1 MKQKTNK
8 SSNNKEGKI
17 NFITTKYDNME
28 QINVISKGTSIKGD
42 VVSDG
47 DMRVDGT
54 INGNLVVKGKL
65 FMGEN
70 GYINGTVA
78 SQNAELAGRIDGNI
92 RVSGLLSLLKTSII
106 KGDLIISQ
114 ISIEPGARFSGHC
127 SMGEE
132 ERTESNTY
140 IEQSEEQYIA
150 Q

>member
-17 NFITTKYDNME
+17 NFITTKYDKME

-132 ERTESNTY
+132 ERAERNAY
-140 IEQSEEQYIA
+140 IEQSEEQYSE

>member
-1 MKQKTNK
+1 MKQKTKK
-8 SSNNKEGKI
+8 SSNNKSIEI
-17 NFITTKYDNME
+17 NFIITNYDNME

-54 INGNLVVKGKL
+54 INGNLIVKGKL

-78 SQNAELAGRIDGNI
+78 RRIDGNI

-106 KGDLIISQ
+106 KGDLVISQ

-132 ERTESNTY
+132 ERTENNTY

>member
-8 SSNNKEGKI
+8 SSNNKDGEI
-17 NFITTKYDNME
+17 NFITTNYDNME

-78 SQNAELAGRIDGNI
+78 SQNAELAGRIDGYT
-92 RVSGLLSLLKTSII
+92 R
-106 KGDLIISQ
+106 
-114 ISIEPGARFSGHC
+114 
-127 SMGEE
+127 
-132 ERTESNTY
+132 
-140 IEQSEEQYIA
+140 
-150 Q
+150 